1 MKLQK
6 HQTTTKF
13 MNQILNSL
21 ALFGA
26 VAMCGCSTTNS
37 GVGVTTNTYQSAP
50 IGTYHTYA
58 VKPAEHGAPLS
69 QPVDAAV
76 RDSLR
81 QNLAARGIREASAN
95 ERADLTVTP
104 QPSTQQRTLVQPYN
118 DWVYTGGTCPYY
130 VYFKSPWPPKE
141 ESYTEEI
148 LLLEFV
154 DTSSQKVVL
163 RGQLSE
169 ELIGQQMNAANIDG
183 AVKKIVAV
191 IPAGTPQYA
200 AQ

>member
-1 MKLQK
+1 M
-6 HQTTTKF
+6 HQTTTKS
-13 MNQILNSL
+13 MKQILNSL
-21 ALFGA
+21 ALLGA
-26 VAMCGCSTTNS
+26 VALCGCSTVNS
-37 GVGVTTNTYQSAP
+37 VSVATDTGQSAP

-58 VKPAEHGAPLS
+58 FKPPGGGATLS
-69 QPVDAAV
+69 PPVDAAV

-104 QPSTQQRTLVQPYN
+104 QPSTQQWTFEQQYN
-118 DWVYTGGTCPYY
+118 DWTYTGGTCPYY
-130 VYFKSPWPPKE
+130 LYHKSPWPPKE
-141 ESYTEEI
+141 VSYTEDV

-169 ELIGQQMNAANIDG
+169 ELTGQEKNSANIDG
-183 AVKKIVAV
+183 AVKQIVAV
-191 IPAGTPQYA
+191 LPAATPQYA

>member
-1 MKLQK
+1 MK
-6 HQTTTKF
+6 
-13 MNQILNSL
+13 QILNSL

-26 VAMCGCSTTNS
+26 VALCGCSTMNVATDTN
-37 GVGVTTNTYQSAP
+37 QSAP
-50 IGTYHTYA
+50 IGTYRTYA
-58 VKPAEHGAPLS
+58 FKPPQSGGTLS
-69 QPVDAAV
+69 PPVDTAV

-81 QNLAARGIREASAN
+81 QNLAARGIREVSAN

-104 QPSTQQRTLVQPYN
+104 QPSTQQWTQDQPYN
-118 DWVYTGGTCPYY
+118 DWVYIGGTCPYY
-130 VYFKSPWPPKE
+130 SHFKSPWPPKE
-141 ESYTEEI
+141 ESYTEDV

-169 ELIGQQMNAANIDG
+169 DLTRQEKNTANIDE

-191 IPAGTPQYA
+191 LPAATPQYA

>member
-1 MKLQK
+1 MK
-6 HQTTTKF
+6 
-13 MNQILNSL
+13 QILNSI

-26 VAMCGCSTTNS
+26 VALCGCSTVNS
-37 GVGVTTNTYQSAP
+37 TVGVTTDTNQSAP

-58 VKPAEHGAPLS
+58 VKPPEHGATLS
-69 QPVDAAV
+69 PPVNAAV

-81 QNLAARGIREASAN
+81 QNLAARGIREVLAN

-104 QPSTQQRTLVQPYN
+104 QPSTQQWSVDQPYN
-118 DWVYTGGTCPYY
+118 DWVYTGGGCPYY
-130 VYFKSPWPPKE
+130 WYFKSPWPPKE
-141 ESYTEEI
+141 ESYTADV

-169 ELIGQQMNAANIDG
+169 ELTRQEKKAANIDG

-191 IPAGTPQYA
+191 LPAATPQYA

>member
-1 MKLQK
+1 M

-13 MNQILNSL
+13 MKQILNSL
-21 ALFGA
+21 ALLGA
-26 VAMCGCSTTNS
+26 VALCGCSTVNS
-37 GVGVTTNTYQSAP
+37 VSVATDTGQSAP

-58 VKPAEHGAPLS
+58 FKPPEHGATLS
-69 QPVDAAV
+69 PPVDAAV

-104 QPSTQQRTLVQPYN
+104 QPSTQQWTVDEQYN
-118 DWVYTGGTCPYY
+118 SWIYTGGTCPYY
-130 VYFKSPWPPKE
+130 LYRNSPWPPKE
-141 ESYTEEI
+141 VSYTEDV

-169 ELIGQQMNAANIDG
+169 ELTGQEKKTANIDG
-183 AVKKIVAV
+183 AVKQIVAV
-191 IPAGTPQYA
+191 LPAATPQYA

>member
-1 MKLQK
+1 MP
-6 HQTTTKF
+6 QTTTKS
-13 MNQILNSL
+13 MKQILNSI

-26 VAMCGCSTTNS
+26 VALCGCSTVNS
-37 GVGVTTNTYQSAP
+37 NSTVGVTTDTNQSAP

-58 VKPAEHGAPLS
+58 VKPPEHGATLS
-69 QPVDAAV
+69 PPVNAAV

-81 QNLAARGIREASAN
+81 QNLSARGIREVSAN

-104 QPSTQQRTLVQPYN
+104 QPSTQQWTVDQPYN
-118 DWVYTGGTCPYY
+118 SWIYTGGGCPYY
-130 VYFKSPWPPKE
+130 SYFKAPWPPRE
-141 ESYTEEI
+141 VSYTADV

-169 ELIGQQMNAANIDG
+169 ELTGQEKNTANIDG
-183 AVKKIVAV
+183 AVKQIVAV
-191 IPAGTPQYA
+191 LP
-200 AQ
+200 